1 MNIKQVAKL
10 LNENNI
16 PVKLTET
23 TLEEERGLSEN
34 YYALKHTNGTWEFLF
49 VKCERHN
56 PGVEEIVK
64 EFDNEADASKYFYLF
79 ELNQYFWNNYVYIFE
94 LENEDLN
101 IDEPYF
107 TLENLIRALSRLNID
122 SNYYSLTG
130 EIKEHS
136 IYLDVINEKE
146 SRVKFF
152 GENCKEIFVSMVLEN
167 HETYRTLYQY
177 VYYLYLLDKKS
188 EELLENEEI
197 NRKFTDEDFHLFLS

>member
-1 MNIKQVAKL
+1 MIWQKRKGIQYYTDFT
-10 LNENNI
+10 
-16 PVKLTET
+16 VKD
-23 TLEEERGLSEN
+23 R
-34 YYALKHTNGTWEFLF
+34 NGTL
-49 VKCERHN
+49 VN
-56 PGVEEIVK
+56 ANV
-64 EFDNEADASKYFYLF
+64 
-79 ELNQYFWNNYVYIFE
+79 QIFE

-136 IYLDVINEKE
+136 IYLDVINENE

-152 GENCKEIFVSMVLEN
+152 GENCKEIFASMVLEN

-188 EELLENEEI
+188 EEFFENEEI